1 MTGDLSDN
9 HQRNEVRWGVRI
21 LEGGTVDPF
30 SGRRIGP
37 RNRCPGAPRSV
48 RRRLNRAVA
57 ERRYTG
63 VQDRGDLR
71 GRTSRSFWDPDVAP
85 PAGVPG
91 RLPSHPGLMDR
102 AQRPFVA
109 EGLAVP
115 WYAARGNHDGL
126 AQGFF
131 GALPGAG
138 VAIGCRK
145 ATGFRAPLGSG
156 RLGSPWNEMRS
167 RLQVRRRFAWVPPD
181 PARRFVTARGF
192 KRLHGGADRRH
203 GFALTPRAE
212 SRRSRR
218 TASYYSWSPGPGLRF
233 ISIDT
238 VADGGGSDGNL
249 DHPQYRWLGRALRG
263 ARRRGELVVVYG
275 HHSLET
281 MANRR
286 RDERAGRCGRGAV
299 SCDGDPRRSA
309 PLHLGLRGPTS
320 LRALLLRH
328 PNVILYVTGHMHS
341 NRVIP
346 WFKSGGRSGF
356 WQVTTASHM
365 SYPQQTRLVE
375 LMDYGNGT
383 LSIVNTVLDTAAPI
397 QPPAPGTPAAGLTEG
412 QLGSLSRMLSAN
424 VRERAVTATAAAA
437 SPYPSGNVELL
448 VPDPRR

>member
-1 MTGDLSDN
+1 MASSACTAAPTAATASPSPRG
-9 HQRNEVRWGVRI
+9 QR
-21 LEGGTVDPF
+21 
-30 SGRRIGP
+30 
-37 RNRCPGAPRSV
+37 A
-48 RRRLNRAVA
+48 AA
-57 ERRYTG
+57 
-63 VQDRGDLR
+63 
-71 GRTSRSFWDPDVAP
+71 
-85 PAGVPG
+85 PAG
-91 RLPSHPGLMDR
+91 
-102 AQRPFVA
+102 
-109 EGLAVP
+109 
-115 WYAARGNHDGL
+115 
-126 AQGFF
+126 
-131 GALPGAG
+131 
-138 VAIGCRK
+138 
-145 ATGFRAPLGSG
+145 
-156 RLGSPWNEMRS
+156 
-167 RLQVRRRFAWVPPD
+167 
-181 PARRFVTARGF
+181 
-192 KRLHGGADRRH
+192 
-203 GFALTPRAE
+203 
-212 SRRSRR
+212 

-233 ISIDT
+233 VSIDT

-249 DHPQYRWLGRALRG
+249 DHPQYRWLGRTLRG

-309 PLHLGLRGPTS
+309 PLHLGLRGSTS

-346 WFKSGGRSGF
+346 RFKSGGRSGF